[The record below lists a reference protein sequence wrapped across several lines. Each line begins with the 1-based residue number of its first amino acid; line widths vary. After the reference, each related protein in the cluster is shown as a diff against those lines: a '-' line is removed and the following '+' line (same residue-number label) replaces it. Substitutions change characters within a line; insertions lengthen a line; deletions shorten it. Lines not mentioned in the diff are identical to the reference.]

1 MFHLKTYWI
10 SISSEAV
17 TWKIIVF
24 QDLQYYAI
32 FFIWKI
38 NGLLH
43 PKIIYMVENYR
54 RKIFVGYHY
63 ILTLPYVNGV
73 KILTGLAIGK
83 K

>member
-1 MFHLKTYWI
+1 
-10 SISSEAV
+10 
-17 TWKIIVF
+17 
-24 QDLQYYAI
+24 
-32 FFIWKI
+32 
-38 NGLLH
+38 
-43 PKIIYMVENYR
+43 MVENYR